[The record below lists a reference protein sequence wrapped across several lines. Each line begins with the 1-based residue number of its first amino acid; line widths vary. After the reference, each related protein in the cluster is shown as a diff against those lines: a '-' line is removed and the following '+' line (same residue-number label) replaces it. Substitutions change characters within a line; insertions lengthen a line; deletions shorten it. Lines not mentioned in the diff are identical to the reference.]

1 MQVFG
6 LDERLGM
13 SALGLYPMG
22 AIWLNSTGVLRR
34 FNGVGVFAV
43 EVVVAVAWFAAGLG
57 VAALVERR
65 RARRRSAPTGAPTG

>member
-34 FNGVGVFAV
+34 FSGVGVFAV
-43 EVVVAVAWFAAGLG
+43 EVVVAAACTTIGFG
-57 VAALVERR
+57 VAALVERW